1 MRLPPTSPSPIPPGS
16 GPRHRRRALPAPG
29 IVLLAWV
36 AVAAATVAT
45 APPVGAAGDSG
56 ARPQPRAGD
65 YAPPVQGPVI
75 DPFRAP
81 PGPYGPG
88 NRGLEYATDPGALAR
103 AIGGGTVVF
112 AGQVAG
118 RLVVTVEHPD
128 GLRSSL
134 VGLATVSVTRG
145 QSVVRG
151 QPLGRTGSR
160 LHLGVRRGEQYLD
173 PATLFARR
181 GPARLVPRP
190 QR

>member
-1 MRLPPTSPSPIPPGS
+1 
-16 GPRHRRRALPAPG
+16 
-29 IVLLAWV
+29 VLLACASVV
-36 AVAAATVAT
+36 AVAANPSPVA
-45 APPVGAAGDSG
+45 AAGDSG
-56 ARPQPRAGD
+56 ARPQARAGE

-81 PGPYGPG
+81 LGPYSPG
-88 NRGLEYATDPGALAR
+88 NRGLEYATEPGAPAV
-103 AIGGGTVVF
+103 AIGGGTVTF

-151 QPLGRTGSR
+151 HPLGRTGSR
-160 LHLGVRRGEQYLD
+160 LHLGVRRGDQYLD
-173 PATLFARR
+173 PATLFGRR

>member
-1 MRLPPTSPSPIPPGS
+1 MPLPHPLRYPISRAS
-16 GPRHRRRALPAPG
+16 GPGHRRHGLPAAT
-29 IVLLAWV
+29 IVLLACA
-36 AVAAATVAT
+36 AVLATVVNSS
-45 APPVGAAGDSG
+45 PVGAAGDSG
-56 ARPQPRAGD
+56 ARPQARPGD

-81 PGPYGPG
+81 LGPYGPG
-88 NRGLEYATDPGALAR
+88 NRGLEYATGPGAPAR
-103 AIGGGTVVF
+103 AIGGGTVSF

-145 QSVVRG
+145 QAVERG

>member
-1 MRLPPTSPSPIPPGS
+1 
-16 GPRHRRRALPAPG
+16 
-29 IVLLAWV
+29 VLLAC
-36 AVAAATVAT
+36 AAALATVAISS
-45 APPVGAAGDSG
+45 PVGAAGDSG
-56 ARPQPRAGD
+56 ARPQARAGD
-65 YAPPVQGPVI
+65 YAPPVRGPVI

-81 PGPYGPG
+81 LGPYGPG
-88 NRGLEYATDPGALAR
+88 NRGLEYATEPGAPAL
-103 AIGGGTVVF
+103 AIGGGTVSF

-145 QSVVRG
+145 QAVERG

-173 PATLFARR
+173 PATLFDRQ

-190 QR
+190 QRREGGGDRTAVSERGFGVVDLRD